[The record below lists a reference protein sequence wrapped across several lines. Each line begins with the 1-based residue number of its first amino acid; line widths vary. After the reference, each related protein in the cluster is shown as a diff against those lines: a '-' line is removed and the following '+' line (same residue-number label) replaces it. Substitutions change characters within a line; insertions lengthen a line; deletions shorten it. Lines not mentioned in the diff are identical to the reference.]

1 MSQCLPCIHGDLSL
15 IPRTYGNKPGVVV
28 HACNP
33 SPGNWRQ
40 AALWAVA
47 YGIGGLP
54 SLFGELQVEKK
65 TLVSKNKVVGV
76 RVRYHM
82 VTHKS
87 TQTPAH
93 MQCTLKKRTSERNF
107 SVSLCSS
114 HVCGF
119 ICHLSMPASLCLG
132 WHRVNVLCKLGPS
145 ILRYIM
151 ILSTN

>member
-76 RVRYHM
+76 CLLPHGHPQEYSD
-82 VTHKS
+82 TC
-87 TQTPAH
+87 AH
-93 MQCTLKKRTSERNF
+93 AMHT
-107 SVSLCSS
+107 
-114 HVCGF
+114 
-119 ICHLSMPASLCLG
+119 
-132 WHRVNVLCKLGPS
+132 
-145 ILRYIM
+145 
-151 ILSTN
+151 